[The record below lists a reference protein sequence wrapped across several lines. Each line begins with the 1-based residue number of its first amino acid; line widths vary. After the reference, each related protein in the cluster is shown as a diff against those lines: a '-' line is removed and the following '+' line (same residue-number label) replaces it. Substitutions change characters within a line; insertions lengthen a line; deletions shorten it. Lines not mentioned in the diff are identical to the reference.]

1 MSLILEAL
9 KKSEAKRRLG
19 EAPDLG
25 TPFSSP
31 RRRGNLVPVLFV
43 AIVAAGAFGWWYL
56 RKPTTTP
63 VNTPSNVV
71 AVPTTGTPAAAAKP
85 LVQVPTPALAAA
97 HPERP
102 RAIPPPSPPAP
113 PQNGPPEVVSVG
125 ELAARGALQTP
136 SHRHAEF
143 NRSASGSMAGRRLPP
158 DMRRVEK
165 PAPVAAQTQP
175 TSTPAAQTAQ
185 PAPAPPAVAN
195 AMQLAKAANAPEM
208 SGAAAP
214 AANPAA
220 PAPPPPP
227 PPAAAASTP
236 PTMQASGSGEVKSD
250 VPKNDVPF
258 YYELPFGIRKALPPL
273 RLSMHVYAGDPAQ
286 RFVVLNDSRLTE
298 GDKTADD
305 VTLREVRKD
314 GAVLE
319 FQGQRFFYP
328 RSQ

>member
-31 RRRGNLVPVLFV
+31 RRRGNLVPVLFI

-56 RKPTTTP
+56 RKPAATP
-63 VNTPSNVV
+63 ANTPSNVV
-71 AVPTTGTPAAAAKP
+71 TVPATSAPPAAAKP
-85 LVQVPTPALAAA
+85 LAQVPTPAPAAA

-143 NRSASGSMAGRRLPP
+143 NRSPSGSMAGRRLPP

-165 PAPVAAQTQP
+165 AAPVAAQTRP
-175 TSTPAAQTAQ
+175 ASPPAAQTAQ
-185 PAPAPPAVAN
+185 PAPAAPAVTN
-195 AMQLAKAANAPEM
+195 TVQLAKATKAPDM
-208 SGAAAP
+208 SGAAVAAVAP
-214 AANPAA
+214 AQAA
-220 PAPPPPP
+220 A
-227 PPAAAASTP
+227 PPAAAVATT
-236 PTMQASGSGEVKSD
+236 PTMQASGSGEVKSE

-258 YYELPFGIRKALPPL
+258 YYELPFGIRKSLPPL

-286 RFVVLNDSRLTE
+286 RFVVLNDSRLAE

>member
-19 EAPDLG
+19 EAPDLA
-25 TPFSSP
+25 TPFSAP
-31 RRRGNLVPVLFV
+31 RRRGNLVPALFV
-43 AIVAAGAFGWWYL
+43 VAVAAGAFGWWYL
-56 RKPTTTP
+56 RKPTTAP
-63 VNTPSNVV
+63 ANIPSNVV
-71 AVPTTGTPAAAAKP
+71 TVPATVTPPAAAKP
-85 LVQVPTPALAAA
+85 LVQAPTPAPAAA
-97 HPERP
+97 HSERP
-102 RAIPPPSPPAP
+102 RAIPPPSPPVPA
-113 PQNGPPEVVSVG
+113 QSGPPEVVSVG
-125 ELAARGALQTP
+125 ELAARGALPATT
-136 SHRHAEF
+136 HRHAEF
-143 NRSASGSMAGRRLPP
+143 NKAPGGSMAGRRLPP

-175 TSTPAAQTAQ
+175 AVTPAPQAAPPAPAQ
-185 PAPAPPAVAN
+185 PAVSN
-195 AMQLAKAANAPEM
+195 AAAQLAKAAKTPEV
-208 SGAAAP
+208 SAASTPAIP
-214 AANPAA
+214 AAL
-220 PAPPPPP
+220 
-227 PPAAAASTP
+227 PPAAAAPTP
-236 PTMQASGSGEVKSD
+236 TTSEVKSD
-250 VPKNDVPF
+250 APKSDVPF

-286 RFVVLNDSRLTE
+286 RFVVLNDSRLAE